1 MKTETRVKFRLSQPI
16 NQDDFERLMLFFF
29 KKEIAEII
37 LKEKN
42 QGVIIVEHW
51 SPSDLAA
58 ILCRI
63 ALLCA
68 QMLIEQGHS
77 KVGDAFVIL

>member
-1 MKTETRVKFRLSQPI
+1 MKTETRVKFRLSHPI
-16 NQDDFERLMLFFF
+16 NQDDFERWMLLAF